1 MKFRLCQSNPDKLSS
16 KPAGSTTGVYLLL
29 AGIDYEPKGETKLYG
44 APVVLEI
51 ERLLSLPRL
60 AELQSIPRRALA
72 LRFRVVTADPGC
84 FWTRS
89 NGLLALLGFGNAR
102 LAVHMVVTDAN
113 TKMQL
118 FEKRQTLRHSGGN
131 RLWDDY
137 LQDNSAELLKELAA
151 KCAYKLMKSL
161 RAALLRSQR
170 LTGNF
175 QPEG

>member
-1 MKFRLCQSNPDKLSS
+1 MGRES
-16 KPAGSTTGVYLLL
+16 A
-29 AGIDYEPKGETKLYG
+29 
-44 APVVLEI
+44 
-51 ERLLSLPRL
+51 
-60 AELQSIPRRALA
+60 
-72 LRFRVVTADPGC
+72 
-84 FWTRS
+84 W
-89 NGLLALLGFGNAR
+89 LLALLGFGNAR

-175 QPEG
+175 QPER